1 MSRRWRWGLAASIAL
16 NLFLV
21 AVIAT
26 HLLSHKHFGR
36 RMAPTMRI
44 DSLAAT
50 LPTADG
56 DKLRAALQ
64 ARSDIGAALD
74 AFRAAQDK
82 VRGILRTEPFD
93 QAALKQAMAEAR
105 ARHQVVE
112 AAIHDL
118 IAGVAGQMSAEGR
131 AKIAE
136 WPRKP

>member
-1 MSRRWRWGLAASIAL
+1 MNARWRWGLGASIAL

-21 AVIAT
+21 ALIAT
-26 HLLSHKHFGR
+26 DLLSHRHGGR

-50 LPTADG
+50 LPTPDG

-64 ARSDIGAALD
+64 ARNDIGVALD
-74 AFRAAQDK
+74 EFRAAQDK
-82 VRGILRTEPFD
+82 VRNILRTEPFD
-93 QAALKQAMAEAR
+93 QAALKQAMTEVQ

-131 AKIAE
+131 AKLAD
-136 WPRKP
+136 WPRRP